1 MMPNDRIEP
10 PTPDELKN
18 MSQEEFNELVRKR
31 VKQDENDPFYEPPS
45 RAKFIGCLLV
55 GALAVAALAW
65 LLLRMSGRFTMG
77 IPGVVSSY
85 LVGLLFVVV
94 IALLAR
100 PVSEDVRKVEH
111 PVKRVLSGCLAFG
124 IAVALIWVFVVN
136 PLLDI
141 PYLASPSSIE
151 LVNVRVDWEDSGYY
165 QLEGDDVEGRPYAFT
180 IDRSFYDAWNRSD
193 REATVT
199 YLPHSRTVLSVDVQ

>member
-1 MMPNDRIEP
+1 MPNERIEP
-10 PTPDELKN
+10 PTPEELRN

-31 VKQDENDPFYEPPS
+31 VEQEENDPFFEPPS
-45 RAKFIGCLLV
+45 RAKFIGCLFAGV
-55 GALAVAALAW
+55 LAAAAFAW
-65 LLLRMSGRFTMG
+65 LLLRMSGMFTMG

-94 IALLAR
+94 IALLAK

-111 PVKRVLSGCLAFG
+111 PVKRVLSVCLAIG
-124 IAVALIWVFVVN
+124 VAAVLIWVFAVN

-141 PYLASPSSIE
+141 PHLASPSSIE
-151 LVNVRVDWEDSGYY
+151 LTNARVDWEDSGHY

-180 IDRSFYDAWNRSD
+180 IDRSFYDAWNRND